1 MTSPHTIRTRV
12 AALVLAIA
20 SIGVVTSQLAQAP
33 AAQAAVAQQL
43 TRYPYLTDVVTT
55 FATVNWATDRS
66 QTKGSVKYGVVG
78 SNCATKT
85 VSASKTSISVGS
97 AAEYQWKA
105 KLTGLLPN
113 TQYCYRVLLGTTD
126 LLGSDA
132 SPQFWSA
139 IPAGSNTSFS
149 FAVFGDWGDTNQ
161 QGTNPYQA
169 SLNSLVGQSGVR
181 FALATGDTAYDSGS
195 QLNYGDLNQTG
206 FRVSSIFGPSFWAQ
220 AGSKVPLFSVPGNH
234 GANATFFTNWPQAQA
249 VAGSNGSYQMDTYC
263 CESGSNSA
271 KSPSSWY
278 AFDEGNAR
286 FYVLTA
292 QWSDSNVGNSTPYGM
307 DYAYRWQQNS
317 AEYQW
322 LKHDLET
329 HPSQLKFAI
338 WHYPLYSDNFTE
350 PSDTFLQG
358 PNSLEGLLTDNG
370 VNMVFNG
377 HAHMYERNVKTTDG
391 LVSYVTGGGGAKPEP
406 ISHCKPYD
414 AYGIGWSSTGGSK
427 CGSAIKPTQ
436 IDQVYHYLQVDVNG
450 QQVTV
455 TPINS
460 LGQSFDQQT
469 YDFSPDTT
477 NPTAPSNLQATAP
490 VGDRVDLQWNASTD
504 ANGIAAYDIYRDGT
518 LLDSVG
524 GSTLTYSDGSVSSNT
539 HYSYVVKARDPS
551 NNTSDPSNTADVTT
565 PSIDTVDPT
574 APGNLQAS
582 APSSGR
588 VDLSWN
594 AASDNVG
601 VTAYDIYRDG
611 GGSPI
616 ASVAGN
622 QTTYSD
628 LSVSS
633 ATQYSYTVR
642 ARDAAGNQSVDSNTA
657 VVTTP
662 SAGVLFVDDFE
673 SGSLS
678 MWSTVAGLS
687 VSQGI
692 TAPSG
697 GQWVARETA
706 GGGGSTYA
714 YKTISPTVTDVYARF
729 RFQVLSRTGA
739 VDLMRF
745 RNNSGGSKLSLLVD
759 GATGKL
765 ATRNAAGTTTKSN
778 VVINPNQWYQVEIH
792 GKIGSPST
800 TEVWLD
806 GTLLPELG
814 ATGDLGSTNFGQFL
828 LGQTGTTGTYDVVF
842 DDVTVSKNPI

>member
-1 MTSPHTIRTRV
+1 
-12 AALVLAIA
+12 
-20 SIGVVTSQLAQAP
+20 
-33 AAQAAVAQQL
+33 
-43 TRYPYLTDVVTT
+43 
-55 FATVNWATDRS
+55 
-66 QTKGSVKYGVVG
+66 
-78 SNCATKT
+78 
-85 VSASKTSISVGS
+85 
-97 AAEYQWKA
+97 
-105 KLTGLLPN
+105 
-113 TQYCYRVLLGTTD
+113 
-126 LLGSDA
+126 
-132 SPQFWSA
+132 
-139 IPAGSNTSFS
+139 
-149 FAVFGDWGDTNQ
+149 
-161 QGTNPYQA
+161 
-169 SLNSLVGQSGVR
+169 
-181 FALATGDTAYDSGS
+181 
-195 QLNYGDLNQTG
+195 
-206 FRVSSIFGPSFWAQ
+206 
-220 AGSKVPLFSVPGNH
+220 
-234 GANATFFTNWPQAQA
+234 
-249 VAGSNGSYQMDTYC
+249 
-263 CESGSNSA
+263 
-271 KSPSSWY
+271 
-278 AFDEGNAR
+278 
-286 FYVLTA
+286 
-292 QWSDSNVGNSTPYGM
+292 
-307 DYAYRWQQNS
+307 
-317 AEYQW
+317 
-322 LKHDLET
+322 
-329 HPSQLKFAI
+329 
-338 WHYPLYSDNFTE
+338 
-350 PSDTFLQG
+350 
-358 PNSLEGLLTDNG
+358 
-370 VNMVFNG
+370 
-377 HAHMYERNVKTTDG
+377 
-391 LVSYVTGGGGAKPEP
+391 
-406 ISHCKPYD
+406 
-414 AYGIGWSSTGGSK
+414 
-427 CGSAIKPTQ
+427 
-436 IDQVYHYLQVDVNG
+436 
-450 QQVTV
+450 
-455 TPINS
+455 
-460 LGQSFDQQT
+460 
-469 YDFSPDTT
+469 
-477 NPTAPSNLQATAP
+477 
-490 VGDRVDLQWNASTD
+490 
-504 ANGIAAYDIYRDGT
+504 
-518 LLDSVG
+518 
-524 GSTLTYSDGSVSSNT
+524 VSSNT

-565 PSIDTVDPT
+565 PSIDTVDPG

-616 ASVAGN
+616 ASVGGN
-622 QTTYSD
+622 QTSYSD
-628 LSVSS
+628 LSVSP

-706 GGGGSTYA
+706 SGGGSTYA

>member
-1 MTSPHTIRTRV
+1 MISPHSTRTRL
-12 AALVLAIA
+12 AALVLAF
-20 SIGVVTSQLAQAP
+20 STIGVVTTQLAQAP

-66 QTKGSVKYGVVG
+66 QTTGSVKYGVVG

-85 VSASKTSISVGS
+85 VSASKTSIAVGS
-97 AAEYQWKA
+97 ALEYQWKA
-105 KLTGLLPN
+105 KLKGLQTN
-113 TQYCYRVLLGTTD
+113 TQYCYRIFLGTTD

-132 SPQFWSA
+132 TPKFWSA
-139 IPAGSNTSFS
+139 VPSGSNASYS

-161 QGTNPYQA
+161 QGTNPQQA
-169 SLNSLVGQSGVR
+169 ALDSLIGQSGAR

-206 FRVSSIFGPSFWAQ
+206 YRISSIFGPSFWPQ
-220 AGSKVPLFSVPGNH
+220 AGAQIPLFSVPGNH
-234 GANATFFTNWPQAQA
+234 GANQTYFTNWPMAQA
-249 VAGSNGSYQMDTYC
+249 VSGSNGSYQMDTYC
-263 CESGSNSA
+263 CLNGSNSA
-271 KSPSSWY
+271 KSPSAWY

-286 FYVLTA
+286 FYVLTS
-292 QWSDSNVGNSTPYGM
+292 QWSDTNVGNSTSYGM

-322 LKHDLET
+322 LKHDLQT

-338 WHYPLYSDNFTE
+338 WHYPLLSDNATE

-358 PNSLEGLLTDNG
+358 SNSLEGLLTANG

-377 HAHMYERNVKTTDG
+377 HAHMYERNVKTAGG
-391 LVSYVTGGGGAKPEP
+391 LVSYVTGGGGANPEP
-406 ISHCKPYD
+406 ISHCQPYD
-414 AYGIGWSSTGGSK
+414 TYGIGWSSSGGSK
-427 CGSAIKPTQ
+427 CGSAVKPTA
-436 IDQVYHYLQVDVNG
+436 IDQVFHFLLVTVNG

-460 LGQSFDQQT
+460 LGQQFDQQT
-469 YDFSPDTT
+469 YDFSPDKTP
-477 NPTAPSNLQATAP
+477 PTAPTNLQALAP
-490 VGDRVDLQWNASTD
+490 VGNRVDLQWGASTD
-504 ANGIAAYDIYRDGT
+504 ANGISAYDIYRDGSKI
-518 LLDSVG
+518 DSVA
-524 GSTLTYSDGSVSSNT
+524 GSTLTYSDNSVNPNT
-539 HYSYVVKARDPS
+539 HYSYLVKARDPS
-551 NNTSDPSNTADVTT
+551 NNTSDASNTADVTT
-565 PSIDTVDPT
+565 PSIDTQDPT

-588 VDLSWN
+588 VDLTWD
-594 AASDNVG
+594 AATDNVN
-601 VTAYDIYRDG
+601 VTAYDVYRNG
-611 GGSPI
+611 AGIPI
-616 ASVAGN
+616 ASVAGD
-622 QTTYSD
+622 QLSYSD
-628 LSVSS
+628 LSVSA

-662 SAGVLFVDDFE
+662 SAGVLFQDDFE

-678 MWSTVAGLS
+678 KWSTVAGLL
-687 VSQGI
+687 VSQGV
-692 TAPSG
+692 SG
-697 GQWVARETA
+697 GDGLWVARETA
-706 GGGGSTYA
+706 GGSGSTYA
-714 YKTISPTVTDVYARF
+714 YESISPTVTDVYARF
-729 RFQVLSRTGA
+729 RFEVLSRTGS

-765 ATRNAAGTTTKSN
+765 STRNAAGTTTKSN
-778 VVINPNQWYQVEIH
+778 VVINTNQWYTVEIH

-806 GTLLPELG
+806 GTPLSELG
-814 ATGDLGSTNFGQFL
+814 ATGDLGTTNFGQFL
-828 LGQTGTTGTYDVVF
+828 LGQTGTSGTYDVAF
-842 DDVTVSKNPI
+842 DDVTVSKNFI